1 MSVFISV
8 STDAFGPGS
17 LEDSSWRAAKHVRRP
32 TRGIQL
38 KPDTY
43 ATIRVVTATGVDL
56 LMIDSGSAN
65 VQNGIGRSAKYSNFL
80 LQAIDDQRAEK
91 QQIVETFGEDYVYFF
106 GERPRVL
113 QFSGVLMN
121 TKDFNWKN
129 EWWKNY
135 NDLFRG
141 TRLAEEGARLYIYF
155 DDVVVGGYVM
165 GSSSQ
170 ISANDPYKCPF
181 SFQLFVTDYVDLST
195 VGSVFFQEAGAYGNL
210 PTDTVGAAVPGMPVS
225 TASALSDAA
234 QKAQATKIAAQGAT
248 GGITAFL
255 ANAQKLANSA
265 DFKIKS
271 TLQEIQNT
279 LYSRQMVFPADL
291 SSAVLMPPIDNQASF
306 AAAPVNQPIHANS
319 DEYVV
324 RAPAAVGYDKA
335 EVARVQK
342 ELALRTPEALDKKA
356 RAELAKLGIDATRR
370 STGYLLLG
378 RGAFAGSQ
386 VFGSFGIRQAD
397 GALRNLNL
405 RI

>member
-1 MSVFISV
+1 
-8 STDAFGPGS
+8 
-17 LEDSSWRAAKHVRRP
+17 
-32 TRGIQL
+32 
-38 KPDTY
+38 
-43 ATIRVVTATGVDL
+43 
-56 LMIDSGSAN
+56 MIDSGSSK
-65 VQNGIGRSAKYSNFL
+65 VENGIGKSAKYANFM
-80 LQAIDDQRAEK
+80 LQTIDDQRAEK
-91 QQIVETFGEDYVYFF
+91 QQIVETFGDDYVYFF

-155 DDVVVGGYVM
+155 DDIVAGGYVVS
-165 GSSSQ
+165 SSSQ

-181 SFQLFVTDYVDLST
+181 SFQLFITDYVDLST
-195 VGSVFFQEAGAYGNL
+195 VGSVFFQEADSYASL
-210 PTDTVGAAVPGMPVS
+210 PSESTGLAPPGLPGAAAGSV
-225 TASALSDAA
+225 T
-234 QKAQATKIAAQGAT
+234 QKAQELLAKKLSVQSAA
-248 GGITAFL
+248 GGINAFL
-255 ANAQKLANSA
+255 ANAMKLANNA

-291 SSAVLMPPIDNQASF
+291 STAVLMPPIDNNAKF
-306 AAAPVNQPIHANS
+306 APAPTNVPINQNT

-324 RAPAAVGYDKA
+324 HPPSSVGYDKT

-356 RAELAKLGIDATRR
+356 RAELAKRGIDATRR

-378 RGAFAGSQ
+378 RAAFAGSQ

-397 GALRNLNL
+397 GAIRNRL
-405 RI
+405 